1 MRNYS
6 FKNRSESDF
15 ATREMARHRRL
26 LEIIDE
32 MESEKQKTTDSDKVS
47 FITPVTPFHSLNK

>member
-6 FKNRSESDF
+6 FKNRSDF